1 MTTHEP
7 MPNCPEQYRWCDNQ
21 GSKGKARKG
30 KGEAWKGKG
39 EARREERVG
48 EEGASGDEGRG
59 DGES

>member
-21 GSKGKARKG
+21 GSKGK
-30 KGEAWKGKG
+30 G
-39 EARREERVG
+39 EARRKERVG